1 MNPEHKESGADFL
14 IRTFLEK
21 YAQLA
26 VKEAREQDIEEMEE
40 NVNKKD
46 KINTVEVGNLI
57 ADAII
62 GKMSRQTAKEGSPF
76 DKNRKQII
84 KEVSENIYGEH
95 TWKANVDDMLRI
107 FKSGMEYSI
116 SIVKSKLEGGE

>member
-26 VKEAREQDIEEMEE
+26 VKEAREQDIEEMRELTNTPTGWDGYSIYCKAIEE
-40 NVNKKD
+40 C
-46 KINTVEVGNLI
+46 
-57 ADAII
+57 
-62 GKMSRQTAKEGSPF
+62 
-76 DKNRKQII
+76 
-84 KEVSENIYGEH
+84 
-95 TWKANVDDMLRI
+95 
-107 FKSGMEYSI
+107 I